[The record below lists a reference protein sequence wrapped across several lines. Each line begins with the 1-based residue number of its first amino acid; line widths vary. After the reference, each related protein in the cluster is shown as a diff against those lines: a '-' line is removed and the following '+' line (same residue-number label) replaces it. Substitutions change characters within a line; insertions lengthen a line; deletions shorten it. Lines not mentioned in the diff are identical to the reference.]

1 MPKRMVM
8 GFLEKIEQF
17 INRMLILFGDFIFR
31 MFLKI
36 TPLKIQRFLKKLRLQ
51 YHLMIHW
58 FKRLPSR
65 IIKNAPLV
73 INKIKET
80 LVAYDIKGKLKQT
93 YQNALASQQA
103 SKAAGKASK
112 FKTILGA
119 PFLILGEW
127 LKGLTS
133 FQATTLMVFTAG
145 SLLAAINIGF
155 SGHRILSQQ
164 NQTDRAPAS
173 AEEEVIY
180 ERPNYYKKEARH
192 LELNNV
198 RLPVFFPNINEL
210 SAVDV
215 DFIATLSNRQSRMQ
229 LYKLELQLRD
239 HLILNVEPM
248 VASFPIVEEGKE
260 ILRQKLLSELNDFL
274 KSHNIEGYVQE
285 LKITYVLAN

>member
-1 MPKRMVM
+1 MPKRIVM
-8 GFLEKIEQF
+8 GFLEKIEQLM
-17 INRMLILFGDFIFR
+17 NRMLILFGDFIFR
-31 MFLKI
+31 MLLKI

-58 FKRLPSR
+58 FKKLPSR
-65 IIKNAPLV
+65 IIKNAPIL
-73 INKIKET
+73 INKIKAT
-80 LVAYDIKGKLKQT
+80 LVAYDIKGKLQQT

-112 FKTILGA
+112 VKTILGA
-119 PFLILGEW
+119 PFLIFGEW

-164 NQTDRAPAS
+164 NHADRVPAS

-198 RLPVFFPNINEL
+198 RLPVFFPNLNEL

-229 LYKLELQLRD
+229 LYRLEFQLRD